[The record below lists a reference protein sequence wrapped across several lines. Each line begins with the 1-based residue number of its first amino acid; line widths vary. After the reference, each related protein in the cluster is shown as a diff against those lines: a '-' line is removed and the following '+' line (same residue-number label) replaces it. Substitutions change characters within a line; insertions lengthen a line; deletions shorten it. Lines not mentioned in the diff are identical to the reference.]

1 MGGEAEFWPVF
12 GQCLLVYVVSQCVCD
27 YVLTPKIMGKA
38 MGLNPAIILFSLSV
52 WGTLLGL
59 IGMIIALP
67 LTTLLLSY
75 YQQYVI
81 DRPMAAKSSAS
92 SGQGHSAGK

>member
-1 MGGEAEFWPVF
+1 
-12 GQCLLVYVVSQCVCD
+12 
-27 YVLTPKIMGKA
+27 MGKA

-67 LTTLLLSY
+67 LTTLLLAY
-75 YQQYVI
+75 YQEYVI
-81 DRPMAAKSSAS
+81 DRQAKN
-92 SGQGHSAGK
+92 QG

>member
-1 MGGEAEFWPVF
+1 
-12 GQCLLVYVVSQCVCD
+12 
-27 YVLTPKIMGKA
+27 MGKA
-38 MGLNPAIILFSLSV
+38 LGLNPAIILFSLSV

-67 LTTLLLSY
+67 MTTLLLAY

-81 DRPMAAKSSAS
+81 DRPLKEAAAAKNND
-92 SGQGHSAGK
+92 

>member
-1 MGGEAEFWPVF
+1 
-12 GQCLLVYVVSQCVCD
+12 
-27 YVLTPKIMGKA
+27 MGKA
-38 MGLNPAIILFSLSV
+38 LGLNPAIILFSLSV

-67 LTTLLLSY
+67 LTTLLLAY

-81 DRPMAAKSSAS
+81 DRPIDKN
-92 SGQGHSAGK
+92 GTDKNDQNHSAGT